1 MMKRIKQGENIG
13 VAMQVQGAIVKIYSH
28 QKFKGMYK
36 FIYRN
41 EKWTCSSYAFDK
53 EYESWNGLREK

>member
-28 QKFKGMYK
+28 QKFSG
-36 FIYRN
+36 RN
-41 EKWTCSSYAFDK
+41 Y
-53 EYESWNGLREK
+53 

>member
-1 MMKRIKQGENIG
+1 MIKSIKQGENIG
-13 VAMQVQGAIVKIYSH
+13 VAKQVQGAVVDVYPH

-53 EYESWNGLREK
+53 EYES